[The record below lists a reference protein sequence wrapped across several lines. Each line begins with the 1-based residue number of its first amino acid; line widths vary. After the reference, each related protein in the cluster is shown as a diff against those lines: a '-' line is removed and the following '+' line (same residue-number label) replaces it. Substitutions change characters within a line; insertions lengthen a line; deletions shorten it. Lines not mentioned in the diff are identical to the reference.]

1 MCSLLSINFP
11 VSREGGD
18 NLVPPYYVPGIC
30 AHVYARFTVSP
41 YTRSRVTRKY
51 ELLGLPLAHA
61 NIHIKKHVMA
71 KYDSPRMCRGSESS
85 DSVPRSMYS
94 EKMVDYR

>member
-18 NLVPPYYVPGIC
+18 NLVPPCYVPGIC
-30 AHVYARFTVSP
+30 AHVRARFTVLHIHD
-41 YTRSRVTRKY
+41 RVTRKH
-51 ELLGLPLAHA
+51 ELLGLPLVHA

-71 KYDSPRMCRGSESS
+71 KYDSPRMCRVSESS
-85 DSVPRSMYS
+85 DSVPRN
-94 EKMVDYR
+94 V

>member
-18 NLVPPYYVPGIC
+18 NLVPPCYTFL
-30 AHVYARFTVSP
+30 VYARTCVRVSP
-41 YTRSRVTRKY
+41 CFHIHGRVARNH
-51 ELLGLPLAHA
+51 ELLGLPLVHA

-71 KYDSPRMCRGSESS
+71 KYDSPRMCRVPESS
-85 DSVPRSMYS
+85 DSVPRKY
-94 EKMVDYR
+94 VLG

>member
-30 AHVYARFTVSP
+30 AHVYARFTVYSH
-41 YTRSRVTRKY
+41 TRITRKY

-71 KYDSPRMCRGSESS
+71 KYDSPRMCRVS